1 LHHRSHDAVET
12 DGFDNDDSLLDSDV
26 VAAQRAAATA
36 AAAAAAAAASNS
48 PVRGRTPA
56 RASQPLEH
64 ATQIH
69 SPDPPRT
76 PTIGL
81 VSSTLAPTPA
91 PIAAPVVLPLTLSN
105 VAKQSSNDGSK
116 KAGPKSRGSETSRSG
131 YSLASSQRL
140 PMPLS
145 LEEAMAHVREVIV
158 YSSHGSISFA

>member
-1 LHHRSHDAVET
+1 
-12 DGFDNDDSLLDSDV
+12 
-26 VAAQRAAATA
+26 
-36 AAAAAAAAASNS
+36 
-48 PVRGRTPA
+48 VRGRTPA
-56 RASQPLEH
+56 HTSQHLEN

-91 PIAAPVVLPLTLSN
+91 PTSAPVVLPLTLSN

-145 LEEAMAHVREVIV
+145 LEEAMAHVREARVL
-158 YSSHGSISFA
+158 SSNCRVSFA